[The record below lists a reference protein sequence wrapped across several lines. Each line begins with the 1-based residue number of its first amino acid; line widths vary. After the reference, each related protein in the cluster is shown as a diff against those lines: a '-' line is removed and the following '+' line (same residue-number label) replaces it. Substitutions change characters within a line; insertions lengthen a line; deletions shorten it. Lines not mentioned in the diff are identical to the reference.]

1 MLWFLMVTLP
11 LVLAGIHKLLLM
23 IGIYPQNNSVFII
36 PAIIICYCIFAVSS
50 AFDRDALPAVLI
62 AIYYIALTVITVR
75 ATIRR

>member
-23 IGIYPQNNSVFII
+23 IGVYPKNNSVFII
-36 PAIIICYCIFAVSS
+36 PTIIVCYCIFAVSS

>member
-23 IGIYPQNNSVFII
+23 IGIYPKNNSVFII